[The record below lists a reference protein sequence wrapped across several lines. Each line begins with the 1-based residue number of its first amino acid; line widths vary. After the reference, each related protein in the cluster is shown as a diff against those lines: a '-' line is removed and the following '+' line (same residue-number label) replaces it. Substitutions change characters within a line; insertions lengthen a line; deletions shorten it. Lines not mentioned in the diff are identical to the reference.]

1 MSFLHSLLNGL
12 IVLPWWGYIVLCLV
26 LTHIT
31 IVGVTVYLHR
41 YSAHR
46 ALELHPA
53 VCHFFRFWLWLTTGQ
68 NTKAWTAIHRKHH
81 ARCET
86 EEDPHS
92 PQILGINKVMWE
104 GAELY
109 RSEAKNQDTLDRF
122 GSGTPD
128 DFMERFYSKNH
139 TLGVTLLLIIDL
151 ILFGTMGLTI
161 WAVQMI
167 WIPLFAAGIING
179 VAHYWG
185 YRNYACED
193 ASRNLIPWGIFIGG
207 EELHNNHHAYGTSAK
222 FSTKWYE
229 FDIGWVYI
237 RILEFLGLAT
247 VKKVAPKVRLTEA
260 KAACDNETLE
270 AIITH
275 RYEVLNTYR
284 RALQRT
290 CADELTHVKQRIP
303 SLSTVTDS
311 GVFRALK
318 HWLHLEPEALTG
330 PDREKFN
337 TVMSSSTVLKT
348 VYSMRQELDAIWGR
362 SNATREQLVKQLDD
376 WCHRAEASDITPLQ
390 EFSRRLRCYA

>member
-1 MSFLHSLLNGL
+1 MVLLNSLLNGL
-12 IVLPWWGYIVLCLV
+12 IVVPWWGYIILCLV

-31 IVGVTVYLHR
+31 IVAVTVYLHR

-46 ALELHPA
+46 ALDLHPA

-109 RSEAKNQDTLDRF
+109 RVEAKNQDTLDRF

-139 TLGVTLLLIIDL
+139 TLGVSLLLTIDL
-151 ILFGTMGLTI
+151 ILFGTMGLTV

-185 YRNYACED
+185 YRNFQSED

-207 EELHNNHHAYGTSAK
+207 EELHNNHHAYVTSAK
-222 FSTKWYE
+222 FSNKWYE

-237 RILEFLGLAT
+237 RIFEMLGLAT
-247 VKKVAPKVRLTEA
+247 VKKVAPKIRLTEA
-260 KAACDNETLE
+260 KAACDGETLE

-275 RYEVLNTYR
+275 RYEVLMNYR
-284 RALQRT
+284 RSLQRT
-290 CADELTHVKQRIP
+290 CTEELANLKQRIP
-303 SLSTVTDS
+303 SLSTITDS

-318 HWLHLEPEALTG
+318 HWLHLEPDALSA

-337 TVMSSSTVLKT
+337 TVMSSSVVLKT
-348 VYSMRQELDAIWGR
+348 IYSMRQELDAIWGR
-362 SNATREQLVKQLDD
+362 SNATREQLVRQLED
-376 WCHRAEASDITPLQ
+376 WCHRAEASGIAPLR

>member
-1 MSFLHSLLNGL
+1 MVLLNSLLNGL
-12 IVLPWWGYIVLCLV
+12 IVLPWWGYIILCLV

-31 IVGVTVYLHR
+31 IVAVTVYLHR

-46 ALELHPA
+46 ALDLHPA

-109 RSEAKNQDTLDRF
+109 RVEAKNQETLDRF

-128 DFMERFYSKNH
+128 DYMEKFYARHH
-139 TLGVTLLLIIDL
+139 TRGVTLMLIIDL
-151 ILFGTMGLTI
+151 ILFGTMGLTV

-167 WIPLFAAGIING
+167 WIPLFAAGVING

-185 YRNYACED
+185 YRNFQSED

-207 EELHNNHHAYGTSAK
+207 EELHNNHHAYVTSAK
-222 FSTKWYE
+222 FSNKWYE

-237 RILEFLGLAT
+237 RILEMLGLAK
-247 VKKVAPKVRLTEA
+247 VKKVAPKVRIAEP
-260 KAACDNETLE
+260 KAACDGETLE

-275 RYEVLNTYR
+275 RYEVLMNYR
-284 RALQRT
+284 RSLQRT
-290 CADELTHVKQRIP
+290 CAEEFAHLKQRIP
-303 SLSTVTDS
+303 SLASITDS
-311 GVFRALK
+311 SVFRALK
-318 HWLHLEPEALTG
+318 HWLHVEPEALSA

-337 TVMSSSTVLKT
+337 TVMSSSVVLRT
-348 VYSMRQELDAIWGR
+348 IYSMRQELDSLWGR
-362 SNATREQLVKQLDD
+362 SNATREQLVRQLED
-376 WCHRAEASDITPLQ
+376 WCHRAEASGIVPLQ

>member
-1 MSFLHSLLNGL
+1 MALLNSLLNGL
-12 IVLPWWGYIVLCLV
+12 IVLPWWGYVVLCLV

-31 IVGVTVYLHR
+31 IVAVTVYLHR

-53 VCHFFRFWLWLTTGQ
+53 VCHFFRFWLWMTTGQ
-68 NTKAWTAIHRKHH
+68 TTKAWTAIHRKHH

-92 PQILGINKVMWE
+92 PQILGIKKVMWQ

-109 RSEAKNQDTLDRF
+109 RAEAKNQDTLDRF

-128 DFMERFYSKNH
+128 DFMEKFYAKHH
-139 TLGVTLLLIIDL
+139 THGVTLMLIINL
-151 ILFGTMGLTI
+151 ILFGTMGLTV
-161 WAVQMI
+161 WAVQMM

-237 RILEFLGLAT
+237 RALAFLGLAK
-247 VKKVAPKVRLTEA
+247 VKKIAPTARFTEA
-260 KAACDNETLE
+260 KAACDSETLE

-275 RYEVLNTYR
+275 RYEVLNNYR

-290 CADELTHVKQRIP
+290 CAEEFAKLKQRIP
-303 SLSTVTDS
+303 SLSTITDS

-318 HWLHLEPEALTG
+318 HWLHLEPDALTA

-337 TVMSSSTVLKT
+337 TVMSSSAVLKT
-348 VYSMRQELDAIWGR
+348 IYSMRQELDSIWGR
-362 SNATREQLVKQLDD
+362 SNATREQLVKQLED
-376 WCHRAEASDITPLQ
+376 WCHRAEVSGITPLKD
-390 EFSRRLRCYA
+390 FSRRLRCYA

>member
-1 MSFLHSLLNGL
+1 MALLNSLLNGL
-12 IVLPWWGYIVLCLV
+12 IVLPWWGYIVLCLA

-31 IVGVTVYLHR
+31 IVAVTVYLHR

-53 VCHFFRFWLWLTTGQ
+53 VCHFFRFWLWMTTGQ
-68 NTKAWTAIHRKHH
+68 TTKAWTAIHRKHH

-92 PQILGINKVMWE
+92 PQILGIKKVMWQ

-109 RSEAKNQDTLDRF
+109 RAEAKNQDTLDRF

-128 DFMERFYSKNH
+128 DFMEKFYAKHH
-139 TLGVTLLLIIDL
+139 TRGVTLMLIIDL
-151 ILFGTMGLTI
+151 ILFGTMGLTV
-161 WAVQMI
+161 WAVQMM

-237 RILEFLGLAT
+237 RALAFLGLAK
-247 VKKVAPKVRLTEA
+247 VKKIAPIVRFTEA
-260 KAACDNETLE
+260 KAACDSETLE

-275 RYEVLNTYR
+275 RYEVLNNYR

-290 CADELTHVKQRIP
+290 CAEEFANLKQRIP
-303 SLSTVTDS
+303 SLSTITDS

-318 HWLHLEPEALTG
+318 HWLHLEPEALTA

-337 TVMSSSTVLKT
+337 AVMSSSAVLKT
-348 VYSMRQELDAIWGR
+348 IYSMRQELDSIWGR
-362 SNATREQLVKQLDD
+362 SNATREQLVKQLED
-376 WCHRAEASDITPLQ
+376 WCYRAEVSGIIPLKD
-390 EFSRRLRCYA
+390 FSRRLRCYA

>member
-1 MSFLHSLLNGL
+1 MTILHNLLNGL
-12 IVLPWWGYIVLCLV
+12 IVLPWWGYIVLCLA

-41 YSAHR
+41 HSAHR

-53 VCHFFRFWLWLTTGQ
+53 VCHFFRLWMWLTTGQ

-109 RSEAKNQDTLDRF
+109 RVEAKNQDTLDRF

-139 TLGVTLLLIIDL
+139 TLGVSLMMAIDL

-185 YRNYACED
+185 YRNYAVED

-237 RILEFLGLAT
+237 RILEFFGLAK
-247 VKKVAPKVRLTEA
+247 VKKIAPKVRMTEA
-260 KAACDNETLE
+260 KVACDSETLE

-275 RYEVLNTYR
+275 RYEVLNNYR

-290 CADELTHVKQRIP
+290 CSEEFAHLKQRIP
-303 SLSTVTDS
+303 SLSTITDS

-337 TVMSSSTVLKT
+337 TVMSSSKVLKT

-362 SNATREQLVKQLDD
+362 SNATREQLVKQLED
-376 WCHRAEASDITPLQ
+376 WCHRAEASGITPLQ